1 MSTDKSGLKGKGK
14 LRTSDAKFDTHALP
28 MISFIYNRIIAGAA
42 GSLRKRL
49 GLSVTEAKIAF
60 HVGASDSMTAVE
72 LVRILGLDKA
82 AISRG
87 SNRLIELGIIRSER
101 DPQHASR
108 NILSLTEAGRP
119 YCEAIVHFTFAR
131 EDYLLNVL
139 NADEQQRFIESLR
152 KILANVEPTNKLV
165 RSGHF
170 WE

>member
-14 LRTSDAKFDTHALP
+14 LRTSDTKFDTHALA

-42 GSLRKRL
+42 GPLRERL
-49 GLSVTEAKIAF
+49 GLSVTEGKIAF

-82 AISRG
+82 VISRG
-87 SNRLIELGIIRSER
+87 TNRLIELGIIQSKR
-101 DPQHASR
+101 DARNGSR
-108 NILSLTEAGRP
+108 NILTMTEVGRP
-119 YCEAIVHFTFAR
+119 YCEAVTQFTFAR
-131 EDYLLNVL
+131 EEYLLNVL
-139 NADEQQRFIESLR
+139 NPHEQEGFLEALR